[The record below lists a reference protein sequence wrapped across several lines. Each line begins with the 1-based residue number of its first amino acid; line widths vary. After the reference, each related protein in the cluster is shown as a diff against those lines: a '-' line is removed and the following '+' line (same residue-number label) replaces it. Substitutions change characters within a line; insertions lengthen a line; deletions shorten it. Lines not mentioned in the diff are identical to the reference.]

1 MYRGF
6 RFNGPFAVLI
16 SYIAEL
22 HRTELRARVI
32 LLSSLF
38 YTLASTTLP
47 LLAWALLDDQYTITI
62 YPGYFGNYLH
72 FAI

>member
-1 MYRGF
+1 MTN

-32 LLSSLF
+32 LLTSLF
-38 YTLASTTLP
+38 YTIANTTLP
-47 LLAWALLDDQYTITI
+47 LLAWAMLTHTWDFYLFGGKFGQYILI
-62 YPGYFGNYLH
+62 P
-72 FAI
+72 I